1 MFGRLRMSVTECI
14 AAYVI
19 MSEKVFGQPQ
29 AFTHREKFDPQA
41 LEEAIKTIVKQKTGD
56 QDAMLQDPACCKT

>member
-1 MFGRLRMSVTECI
+1 MLGRLRMSVTECI

-29 AFTHREKFDPQA
+29 NFTQREKFNPQVF
-41 LEEAIKTIVKQKTGD
+41 EKAIKTIVRQKGGD
-56 QDAMLQDPACCKT
+56 QGALLQNPTGCKT